1 MAGAGDGVVAGG
13 KPCPSPVAPAGTPI
27 CIVPIGGNSE
37 KGAGAG
43 VGVGSGV
50 DPGAA
55 ATGGGVS
62 GVKGVGVGF
71 GVVGLVGW
79 LSITNFILA

>member
-1 MAGAGDGVVAGG
+1 MAAGG

-43 VGVGSGV
+43 V
-50 DPGAA
+50 DLGAA

-62 GVKGVGVGF
+62 GVKDVGVGF

-79 LSITNFILA
+79 LSIANFILAQTNLID

>member
-1 MAGAGDGVVAGG
+1 VTGAGGGVAAGG

-37 KGAGAG
+37 KGVGA
-43 VGVGSGV
+43 GV

-79 LSITNFILA
+79 LSIANFILA